1 LIPQS
6 TRIITRN
13 IARCFENVKFS
24 TLFFVEIVQPKFG
37 IRIRKLRLDKGLSQL
52 QLAELA
58 DLSEDQIS
66 NIERGKSWVGEQ
78 TLSLLA
84 AALSVSQQGLFD
96 FSDNEEFLKQGG
108 LKVRAPRKSPT
119 LIVRHKRNVLI
130 SVPEMKR
137 SPRTG
142 GRKSHPAE

>member
-1 LIPQS
+1 M
-6 TRIITRN
+6 
-13 IARCFENVKFS
+13 
-24 TLFFVEIVQPKFG
+24 QPKFG

-84 AALSVSQQGLFD
+84 AALSVSQQCLFD
-96 FSDNEEFLKQGG
+96 FSDNEEFLKLGG